1 MSDLEHFTELYLTSP
16 VLFTMIKLDFQSI
29 ENPSEIAIALGC
41 SLSSID
47 RVLERPSL
55 FYNQLRL
62 PKKGKHNRGKYRIV
76 YQVKPELKNLQKNIA
91 TVIASSQQFPEY
103 VQGFVS
109 KRSIATN
116 AALHLAQKYV
126 LNVDIKDFFDSIT
139 QTQVAEVFKK
149 LGCTESLALIFARL
163 CTLNGQLVQGASTSP
178 VLANLVCIELDQ
190 QLTKLGEK
198 YGCSY
203 SRYADDIT
211 FSGEQLP
218 RNKDIEG
225 CLKQHGFQSNPHKW
239 KRQPR
244 GQSQYVTGLTVFD
257 NRQPRISKDVKR
269 RLRQILHYASK
280 YGLESHL
287 SKMQF
292 CDGYSEVFEIRRL
305 DGLIAFIYSVEPER
319 ALQFDIQWQEILKQ
333 WKEIIKTSELLEDED
348 MDWISPRDPH
358 AIFARCSSRQGCVA
372 SI

>member
-1 MSDLEHFTELYLTSP
+1 
-16 VLFTMIKLDFQSI
+16 MINLDFQAI
-29 ENPSEIAIALGC
+29 ENPSEIAMALGC
-41 SLSSID
+41 SPSSIV

-55 FYNQLRL
+55 FYDQLRL
-62 PKKGKHNRGKYRIV
+62 RKKGKYNRGEYRTV
-76 YQVKPELKNLQKNIA
+76 YRVKPELKNLQKNIA
-91 TVIASSQQFPEY
+91 TAISSSQQFPEY

-139 QTQVAEVFKK
+139 QAQVTEVFKK
-149 LGCTESLALIFARL
+149 LGCIESIALIFAKL
-163 CTLNGQLVQGASTSP
+163 CTLHGQLVQGASTSP
-178 VLANLVCIELDQ
+178 VLANLVCIALDQ
-190 QLTKLGEK
+190 ELAELGK
-198 YGCSY
+198 KHGCSY

-218 RNKDIEG
+218 RNKDIER

-239 KRQPR
+239 KRQSR

-257 NRQPRISKDVKR
+257 NISPRIPKYIKR

-287 SKMQF
+287 DKIQ
-292 CDGYSEVFEIRRL
+292 CIDEDSERFEIRRI
-305 DGLIAFIYSVEPER
+305 DGMIAFMYSVEPDH
-319 ALQFDIQWQEILKQ
+319 ALQFDLQWQEI
-333 WKEIIKTSELLEDED
+333 IKASFLLEDED
-348 MDWISPRDPH
+348 MDWVLPRDPH
-358 AIFARCSSRQGCVA
+358 AIFARCSSRQVGVA
-372 SI
+372 SS

>member
-1 MSDLEHFTELYLTSP
+1 M
-16 VLFTMIKLDFQSI
+16 VLK
-29 ENPSEIAIALGC
+29 NPS
-41 SLSSID
+41 
-47 RVLERPSL
+47 V
-55 FYNQLRL
+55 FYDQIRI
-62 PKKGKHNRGKYRIV
+62 PKKGKHNSGKYRIV
-76 YQVKPELKNLQKNIA
+76 YKVESELNNLQKNIA
-91 TVIASSQQFPEY
+91 TAIASRTQFPEY

-139 QTQVAEVFKK
+139 QEQVAEAFRE
-149 LGCTESLALIFARL
+149 LGCTESIALVFARL
-163 CTLNGQLVQGASTSP
+163 CTFHGRLVQGASTSP
-178 VLANLVCIELDQ
+178 VLANLVCVALDRDLAELG
-190 QLTKLGEK
+190 KE

-203 SRYADDIT
+203 SRYADDMT

-218 RNKDIEG
+218 RNKDIER

-239 KRQPR
+239 KRQSR

-257 NRQPRISKDVKR
+257 NISPRIPKYVKR

-287 SKMQF
+287 DKIQ
-292 CDGYSEVFEIRRL
+292 CIDEDSERFEIRRI
-305 DGLIAFIYSVEPER
+305 DGMIAFMYSVEPER

-333 WKEIIKTSELLEDED
+333 WKEILKASELLEDED
-348 MDWISPRDPH
+348 IDWVSPRNPH
-358 AIFARCSSRQGCVA
+358 AIFARCSSRQACVA
-372 SI
+372 PS

>member
-1 MSDLEHFTELYLTSP
+1 
-16 VLFTMIKLDFQSI
+16 MIKLDFQAI

-91 TVIASSQQFPEY
+91 TAITSTQQFPEY
-103 VQGFVS
+103 VQGFIN

-126 LNVDIKDFFDSIT
+126 LNLDIKDFFDSIK
-139 QTQVAEVFKK
+139 QAQVAEVFKK
-149 LGCTESLALIFARL
+149 LGCTDSIALIFAKL
-163 CTLNGQLVQGASTSP
+163 CTLHGQLVQGASTSP
-178 VLANLVCIELDQ
+178 VLANLVCVEIDQELAE
-190 QLTKLGEK
+190 LGKK

-203 SRYADDIT
+203 SQYADDIT

-218 RNKDIEG
+218 RNKDIEI

-239 KRQPR
+239 KRQLR
-244 GQSQYVTGLTVFD
+244 GQSQCVTGLTVFD
-257 NRQPRISKDVKR
+257 GTRPRIPKDVKR
-269 RLRQILHYASK
+269 KLRQILHYASK

-287 SKMQF
+287 YKIQ
-292 CDGYSEVFEIRRL
+292 CHDEYSVPFEIRRI
-305 DGLIAFIYSVEPER
+305 DGLIAFMYSVEPEC
-319 ALQFDIQWQEILKQ
+319 ALQFDIQWQEI
-333 WKEIIKTSELLEDED
+333 IKASELLEDED
-348 MDWISPRDPH
+348 IDWVSPRDPH
-358 AIFARCSSRQGCVA
+358 RIFARFSSR
-372 SI
+372 